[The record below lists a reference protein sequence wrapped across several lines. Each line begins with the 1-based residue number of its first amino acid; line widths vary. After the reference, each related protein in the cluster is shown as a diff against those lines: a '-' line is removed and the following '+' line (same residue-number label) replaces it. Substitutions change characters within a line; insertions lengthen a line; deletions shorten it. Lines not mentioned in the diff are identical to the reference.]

1 MSTYAKLV
9 LNQKTKK
16 AQVKSLMKIVQQI
29 LEEML
34 KKLAAADISNGL
46 GQLIDEIQSIQ
57 EEMLPLLVSGKIAEV
72 EEIVFTNA
80 KERPGWVSARKG
92 ISRTIETRLGTVHY
106 ERRLYRH
113 RKSGRY
119 SYLSDRVLQIDPYER
134 IERELGAKL
143 CTLATN
149 HSYAK
154 SAKLGSCGRVS
165 RQSVMNL
172 TREIKEKP
180 IEVKEVRSFV
190 KEIHIQCDEDHVARQ
205 DGKRSSIVKLVTI
218 HEPRRR
224 EGNRIYLPGRF
235 SLTSTPLEKNEDFW
249 LRVSSAVYERYGNRD
264 DLSIY
269 LHGDAAS
276 WIKAGLDW
284 LPNSR
289 FVLDKFHVLK
299 LVRAVS
305 GGDMTNFH
313 DIWSALREDNYPLV
327 RELSLAMSDMEYC
340 SKGTAKAFI
349 SYVRSNRSGIR
360 IWEEMGPDVSSS
372 CSEGLVSHMLSARM
386 SSRPMGWLDDG
397 MEAISRLR
405 IHSLNGGKI
414 TGDDLRTM
422 QRPAPIGKSMDKKIK
437 KNLQEYEHF
446 PLPTEVFV
454 HNNRGSSIYRMFEAI
469 KSGGNKLWG
478 IG

>member
-1 MSTYAKLV
+1 
-9 LNQKTKK
+9 
-16 AQVKSLMKIVQQI
+16 MKIVQQI
-29 LEEML
+29 LEEMFR
-34 KKLAAADISNGL
+34 KLAAADISNGL

-57 EEMLPLLVSGKIAEV
+57 EEMLPQLVSAKILEV
-72 EEIVFTNA
+72 EEIIFTNA
-80 KERPGWVSARKG
+80 QERPGWISAQKG
-92 ISRTIETRLGTVHY
+92 VSRTIETRLGTVHY
-106 ERRLYRH
+106 QRRLYRH
-113 RKSGRY
+113 RRNGRY
-119 SYLSDRVLQIDPYER
+119 SYLADRVLQIDPYER
-134 IERELGAKL
+134 IERDLGANL

-149 HSYAK
+149 HSYAE
-154 SAKLGSCGRVS
+154 SSKLGSGGRVS

-172 TREIKEKP
+172 TRKVREKP
-180 IEVKEVRSFV
+180 IEVTEVRDFI

-218 HEPRRR
+218 HEPRRK
-224 EGNRIYLPGRF
+224 EGNRIYLPSRF
-235 SLTSTPLEKNEDFW
+235 SLTSTPLEENEDFW
-249 LRVSSAVYERYGNRD
+249 LRVSSAVYERYGYRD

-299 LVRAVS
+299 LARAVS
-305 GGDMTNFH
+305 GGDMRNFN
-313 DIWSALREDNYPLV
+313 DIWAAVKEDNYPLV

-340 SKGTAKAFI
+340 AENTAKTFI
-349 SYVRSNRSGIR
+349 SYIRSNRSGIR

-386 SSRPMGWLDDG
+386 SSRPMGWLDEG

-414 TGDDLRTM
+414 TEDDLRSK
-422 QRPAPIGKSMDKKIK
+422 QRPDPIGRRMEKKIK
-437 KNLQEYEHF
+437 KNLQDYEHF
-446 PLPTEVFV
+446 PMPTEVFV
-454 HNNRGSSIYRMFEAI
+454 HNDRGAPIYRMFEAI
-469 KSGGNKLWG
+469 KSGGNRL
-478 IG
+478 